1 MKAVRSWTDFPNS
14 VRNACVAIGN
24 FDGVHLGHRHVLDQ
38 TRTKAK
44 ELGVPHGILTFEPH
58 PREFFAPSAAPF
70 RLEAANTKRQ
80 RLAGCGLESLF
91 ELPFDAD
98 LAKTSAK
105 DFAQKVLCDGFAFSH
120 IFVGA
125 NYRFGRNREG
135 SVSDLID
142 FGEKLGFGVTISEL
156 LTRSDGTISS
166 TRIREC
172 LSEGRLGDV
181 ADLLG
186 RRYSIQGNVHHNDRK
201 SRRLGMT
208 VATISQTGLHRPKSG
223 VYAAYADVLE
233 GPHKGRYQTTAA
245 ISSESL
251 ADVNKVQCKA
261 HFHDLFDD
269 IHGTPIS
276 VELIEY
282 LHKVPSSGLAK
293 TASNEIFHSKVPRRL
308 KQFAYPC
315 MAG

>member
-14 VRNACVAIGN
+14 LRNACIAIGN

-38 TRTKAK
+38 TRAKAK

-58 PREFFAPSAAPF
+58 PREFFAPSAVPF
-70 RLEAANTKRQ
+70 RLEHASTKRQ

-91 ELPFDAD
+91 ELPFNAE

-105 DFAQKVLCDGFAFSH
+105 DFARNVLCDGFAFSH

-125 NYRFGRNREG
+125 NYRFGKNREG

-142 FGEKLGFGVTISEL
+142 FGEKFGFGVTISEL
-156 LTRSDGTISS
+156 LTRSDRTISS

-172 LSEGRLGDV
+172 LSEGRLRDV

-186 RRYSIQGNVHHNDRK
+186 RRYSIQGEAHHNDRE
-201 SRRLGMT
+201 SQQFGMT
-208 VATISQTGLHRPKSG
+208 VASVSQTGIHRPKSG

-233 GPHKGRYQTTAA
+233 GPYKGRYQTIAT
-245 ISSESL
+245 ISSEAL
-251 ADVNKVQCKA
+251 ADVNTVQCKA
-261 HFHDLFDD
+261 HIHDLLGDLC
-269 IHGTPIS
+269 GTSIS

-282 LHKVPSSGLAK
+282 LHKVPSSGLTQ
-293 TASNEIFHSKVPRRL
+293 TASNEIFHSKVPRSL
-308 KQFAYPC
+308 KRFSHPC
-315 MAG
+315 MAD